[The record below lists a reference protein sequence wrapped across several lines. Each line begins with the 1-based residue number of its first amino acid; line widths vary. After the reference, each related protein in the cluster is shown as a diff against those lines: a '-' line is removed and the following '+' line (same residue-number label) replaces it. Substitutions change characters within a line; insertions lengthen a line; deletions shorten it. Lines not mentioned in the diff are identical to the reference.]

1 MIKRSMSLVIAAL
14 SLVTVGSAGLVH
26 ASNNHTDTSWDAILP
41 RNGGN
46 YYTGARNKTDKSR
59 TYVRVNEVGKGMVNV
74 WAQKSDGVEIG
85 NPKYSLKAGQ
95 YQLMYNRAY
104 EIYGKTKIRL
114 AIESREGYVVHVH
127 ASGVWSPD
135 SVKKK

>member
-1 MIKRSMSLVIAAL
+1 M
-14 SLVTVGSAGLVH
+14 
-26 ASNNHTDTSWDAILP
+26 
-41 RNGGN
+41 
-46 YYTGARNKTDKSR
+46 
-59 TYVRVNEVGKGMVNV
+59 RVNEVGKGMVNV